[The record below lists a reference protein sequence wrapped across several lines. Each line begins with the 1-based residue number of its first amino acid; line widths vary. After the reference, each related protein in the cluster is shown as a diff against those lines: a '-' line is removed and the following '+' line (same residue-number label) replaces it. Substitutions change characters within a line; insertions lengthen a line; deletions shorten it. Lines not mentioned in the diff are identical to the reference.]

1 MHNVTGGDKLL
12 DVKVILN
19 KAEIGEGMKVA
30 DLGCGSTGH
39 FVFPASAMVGEKGL
53 VYAVDILKTVL
64 ETINRRIKYENAKN
78 IITVWSNIEI
88 FKATKI
94 ESGSLNVALLVNTLY
109 QSHKRAEIIRE
120 SVRMIKKGGKLIIVE
135 WKNIALPFGPPAE
148 ERVNKDALIKSGPR
162 LGLEFEEEFFA
173 GHYHYGLIFTKS

>member
-1 MHNVTGGDKLL
+1 MYNITGGDKLL

-39 FVFPASAMVGEKGL
+39 FVFPASSMVGEKGL

-64 ETINRRIKYENAKN
+64 ETINRRIKYDNVKN
-78 IITVWSNIEI
+78 IITVWSNIET

-120 SVRMIKKGGKLIIVE
+120 SVRLIKKGGKLIIVE